1 MVDDRQAESEV
12 VVQPRANRELF
23 ELAGQLSRVAGFRN
37 VRAIRARL
45 TL

>member
-1 MVDDRQAESEV
+1 MADDRQAESE

-23 ELAGQLSRVAGFRN
+23 ELADQLSRVAGFRN

-45 TL
+45 TP